1 VEVGPRTRKK
11 ESFFINTPFPKKTNK
26 KIYFRLNV
34 QINKNF
40 KSFLGKIREKK
51 RGIEMFI

>member
-1 VEVGPRTRKK
+1 MA
-11 ESFFINTPFPKKTNK
+11 PFPKKKK
-26 KIYFRLNV
+26 KIYFRQNI

-51 RGIEMFI
+51 GALKYIFECFFLTRKNKTEFIF